1 MSRLALVH
9 KLLNCAL
16 AVVDQMPRTREM
28 SLVRTKIQEAL
39 LWLIQYEVTNDAQ
52 G

>member
-1 MSRLALVH
+1 MSRLDLVH

>member
-1 MSRLALVH
+1 MSRLDLAH
-9 KLLNCAL
+9 KLINCAL
-16 AVVDQMPRTREM
+16 AVVEQMPRTREM
-28 SLVRTKIQEAL
+28 SLVRTKLQEAL